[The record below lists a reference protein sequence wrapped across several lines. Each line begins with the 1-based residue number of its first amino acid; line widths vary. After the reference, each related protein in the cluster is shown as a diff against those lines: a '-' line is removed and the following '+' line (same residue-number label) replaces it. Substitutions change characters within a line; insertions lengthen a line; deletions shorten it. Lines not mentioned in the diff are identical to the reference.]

1 MYNMYDMSDMYVCI
15 YIYGAG
21 YSYNF
26 MICETVVPTRLM
38 SLSWGI
44 PNSWMVYF
52 VEKPKIKWMIKRGV
66 PSGKLAVNGIING
79 IINNGIWKVT
89 VIVN

>member
-1 MYNMYDMSDMYVCI
+1 MYNMYNMYI
-15 YIYGAG
+15 FGAG

-26 MICETVVPTRLM
+26 IICETVVPTRLM
-38 SLSWGI
+38 SLSWGMFSWSFPHGWI

-66 PSGKLAVNGIING
+66 PSGKLTVNGIING
-79 IINNGIWKVT
+79 IIIESNSNS
-89 VIVN
+89 

>member
-1 MYNMYDMSDMYVCI
+1 
-15 YIYGAG
+15 
-21 YSYNF
+21 
-26 MICETVVPTRLM
+26 
-38 SLSWGI
+38 
-44 PNSWMVYF
+44 MVYF

-79 IINNGIWKVT
+79 IINNGILKVT

>member
-1 MYNMYDMSDMYVCI
+1 MICMICMCVICVYI

-26 MICETVVPTRLM
+26 IICETVVPTPLM
-38 SLSWGI
+38 LSWGI